1 MPETRWERAN
11 NMQRWI
17 RNTGIAAAAAGG
29 FAAGIMVPRSELPE
43 KLARVQVL
51 EQVREPYY
59 KYNTGPGWNGYVAE
73 GDTLD
78 IFVGLRS
85 ADSLLQ
91 IVIPGKVKR
100 MAVTKIDV
108 RDR

>member
-1 MPETRWERAN
+1 MNLSKKT
-11 NMQRWI
+11 
-17 RNTGIAAAAAGG
+17 AAQTVSSALLGAGL
-29 FAAGIMVPRSELPE
+29 AMMIPRSDLPE
-43 KLARVQVL
+43 KPARVEVL

-59 KYNTGPGWNGYVAE
+59 KYNTGPNWNGYVAE

-78 IFVGLRS
+78 IFMGLRS

-91 IVIPGKVKR
+91 IVIPGKAGR
-100 MAVTKIDV
+100 MAVAKIDV